1 MTELDLDLKVASR
14 RLLWRMGFSTR
25 VDVPLRAVVP
35 GHSPGATKYESFTD
49 LDVLGIMSGP
59 GFALRKVIADCKTS
73 QRRSTERMF
82 WIRGVADFF
91 TADDAWMV
99 RSGGVTA
106 AARQLSARLGISVLE
121 QKDLVVLESHHPTD
135 LSLNDRPL
143 AMLFDAKAVG
153 SYMKA
158 FTTLSK
164 NLERLL
170 EYREFDY
177 WVYEEHRNL
186 LQLVAHVKDAA
197 RNLDPAHPVHRALF
211 YECVWLYTL
220 SIAQASAHVRA
231 LHVTAIDAALQQY
244 IFGGQ
249 LALQEK
255 RRLAALLRRLA
266 PEGVEGTDDGVLPV
280 WYPQL
285 LELVSRHLRQPFALN
300 NELRYAEWLAEAQHA
315 KETMT
320 VANAFGGA
328 YHEVACQL
336 LEGVSDFL
344 VAVADLD
351 PGFRNHART
360 ALGQPSAVT
369 QEG

>member
-1 MTELDLDLKVASR
+1 VTELDLDLKVASR

-25 VDVPLRAVVP
+25 VDVKLRAVVP
-35 GHSPGATKYESFTD
+35 GHSPGDTKYESFTD
-49 LDVLGIMSGP
+49 LDVLGIMSAP

-106 AARQLSARLGISVLE
+106 AARQLSVRLGISVLE
-121 QKDLVVLESHHPTD
+121 QKDLVVLESHHPTELR
-135 LSLNDRPL
+135 LSDKPL
-143 AMLFDAKAVG
+143 AILFDAKAVG

-164 NLERLL
+164 NLEELL

-177 WVYEEHRNL
+177 WVYDEHRNL
-186 LQLVAHVKDAA
+186 LQLVAHVTHAA

-211 YECVWLYTL
+211 YECIWLYAL

-231 LHVTAIDAALQQY
+231 LHVNEIDAALQQY

-249 LALQEK
+249 LALREK
-255 RRLAALLRRLA
+255 RRLAALLRQLA
-266 PEGVEGTDDGVLPV
+266 PKGAEGTDDGVLPV

-285 LELVSRHLRQPFALN
+285 LELVSRHLRQPYALN
-300 NELRYAEWLAEAQHA
+300 DELRYAEWLAAAQHA
-315 KETMT
+315 KETIT
-320 VANAFGGA
+320 VANAFGDS
-328 YHEVACQL
+328 YQKVPSQL

-344 VAVADLD
+344 VAVANLN
-351 PGFRNHART
+351 PGFRDHART
-360 ALGQPSAVT
+360 VLGPPSPAT
-369 QEG
+369 QED